1 MTIQPGIRA
10 AGANRTTLQEVRVA
24 DLKML
29 ADESRRYSKRE
40 SELARD
46 ALKRWP
52 DGAPFPVII
61 NGELEILDGLE
72 FVAAA
77 KDLGFDRILVVQHE
91 GLTPVEQRQFRVA
104 VDQLQS
110 RGSWDSNSLEA
121 WVRLFEHD
129 IENFDH
135 GMLGFDNGELDKIL
149 GIPDRVT
156 GEEDALPPTGK
167 AVATLGSLW
176 ALGGHRLVVGDATGT
191 EDFKRL
197 MGGKLADMA
206 ITDPPFGCPV
216 DGFVAKKGK
225 HRDFVEG
232 AGDKTPEQLREFF
245 GAFASNLALSLRP
258 GALAY
263 AFIDWRSQLLLQHA
277 FESVFGSLIQMVCWS
292 KDRGGMG
299 GLYRSQH
306 ELVFVYRNPGAKHL
320 NAVQLGK
327 HGRNRSNVWDYPC
340 AASSRS
346 GREGDLLKHHPTPKP
361 VEMIADAILDCTR
374 HGDVVIDCFLG
385 SGTTLIAAERTGR
398 CCFGIE
404 LDPLYADLAIRRW
417 QNWTGEQAVELE
429 SGQTFGELEQ
439 ADRVEEATS
448 DER

>member
-1 MTIQPGIRA
+1 MTIEQSIGPSSR
-10 AGANRTTLQEVRVA
+10 NRTTLQEVRVA
-24 DLKML
+24 HLKTL
-29 ADESRRYSKRE
+29 ADEPRRYSKRE

-46 ALKRWP
+46 AVKRWP
-52 DGAPFPVII
+52 EDAPLPVII

-77 KDLGFDRILVVQHE
+77 KDLGFDRILVLQHE
-91 GLTPVEQRQFRVA
+91 GLTPLEQRQFRVA

-110 RGSWDSNSLEA
+110 RGSWDSNSLEQ

-135 GMLGFDNGELDKIL
+135 AILGFDNGELDKIL
-149 GIPDRVT
+149 GIPNQIN
-156 GEEDALPPTGK
+156 GEEDSLPVVGTPVSSGG
-167 AVATLGSLW
+167 TLWG
-176 ALGGHRLVVGDATGT
+176 LGGHRLLVGDATSPD
-191 EDFKRL
+191 DFKRL
-197 MGGKLADMA
+197 MDGKLADMT

-216 DGFVAKKGK
+216 DGFVSKKGK

-232 AGDKTPEQLREFF
+232 AGDKTPEQLGAFF

-258 GALAY
+258 GALVY
-263 AFIDWRSQLLLQHA
+263 AFIDWRSQLLLQQA
-277 FESVFGSLIQMVCWS
+277 FEPVFGSLLQMVCWT

-327 HGRNRSNVWDYPC
+327 HGRNRANVWDYPC

-361 VEMIADAILDCTR
+361 VEMIADAILDCTH

-398 CCFGIE
+398 CCYGME
-404 LDPLYADLAIRRW
+404 LDPLYADLSIRRW
-417 QNWTGEQAVELE
+417 QNWTGEQAVEQA
-429 SGQTFGELEQ
+429 SGSTFGELEQ
-439 ADRVEEATS
+439 AHRDERSPS